1 VSDNHDPFQ
10 GGQGGD
16 EGADPAYDI
25 WRGEPAMPHEVGF
38 GSRRAFDGHLLHVRV
53 DDVRLPSGRESV
65 REIVEHPGSVVIV
78 ALTTDQEVLMIRQFR
93 YATGRYLL
101 ELPAGLIDPGEHF
114 MESAARELIEETGYR
129 AGSLRHLTTV
139 FMSPGYTQERSA
151 IVLAKDCQP
160 VDHAPDQDEPIELIL
175 RPLASLG
182 ELLLPGNTAIEE
194 AQAMLGILWLLRLVA
209 AGGV

>member
-1 VSDNHDPFQ
+1 MGNNHDPFPA
-10 GGQGGD
+10 GD
-16 EGADPAYDI
+16 EGAEPAYDI
-25 WRGEPAMPHEVGF
+25 WKAEPALPHEVGI
-38 GSRRAFDGHLLHVRV
+38 GSRRVFDGRLLHVRT

-78 ALTTDQEVLMIRQFR
+78 ALTPDLDVLLIRQYR

-114 MESAARELIEETGYR
+114 MAAAGRELIEETGHQ

-160 VDHAPDQDEPIELIL
+160 IDHVRDQDEAIELI
-175 RPLASLG
+175 RHPLASLG
-182 ELLLPGNTAIEE
+182 ELLVPGNTAIEE
-194 AQAMLGILWLLRLVA
+194 AQAMLGLLWLLRLDA
-209 AGGV
+209 IEEM